1 MRMSKATISMVMS
14 TTSFGNAS
22 TLGTQP
28 LNSPDGYFHNAN
40 NKTSPHQVQPL
51 QPPRRPMPKFDMNLK
66 DLFSEE
72 EIAGRPVTH
81 RNNQSRSDPFRRGF
95 SLRQPPEQGHSS
107 DTSPETS
114 YQSLQ
119 QQQIPSHNRASST
132 ASSNYQQQPQPFQAP
147 PPFTP
152 DESAHNN
159 DFSFEDLDFL
169 NDFNP
174 SIDQN
179 WDTQSRQ
186 QSSNQQQPNSFGQA
200 GSGGGMMDWDLS
212 FGSGGTTGFEAWDAN
227 GEIFDGFFFGGG
239 NGNAY

>member
-28 LNSPDGYFHNAN
+28 LNSPEGYFHNAN

-51 QPPRRPMPKFDMNLK
+51 QPPCRPMPKFDMNLK

-72 EIAGRPVTH
+72 EIAGRPLTH
-81 RNNQSRSDPFRRGF
+81 RSQARSDPFKSGF

-107 DTSPETS
+107 NLSPETS

-119 QQQIPSHNRASST
+119 QPQTPSHERASST
-132 ASSNYQQQPQPFQAP
+132 ASSNYQQQPQSFQPP
-147 PPFTP
+147 PPFPTD
-152 DESAHNN
+152 DEANRN
-159 DFSFEDLDFL
+159 DFSFENLDFL
-169 NDFNP
+169 NDFSSMDPPNWTTAHNANP
-174 SIDQN
+174 QP
-179 WDTQSRQ
+179 Q
-186 QSSNQQQPNSFGQA
+186 QSNSFGQA

-239 NGNAY
+239 NSNAY